1 MYRGVKNMRK
11 RSGKL
16 LAFLLALTM
25 TAGMMA
31 GCGSDKAEGS
41 ADTEQTQETQ
51 TSGGKKTFVF
61 GDNTFNA

>member
-1 MYRGVKNMRK
+1 MRK

-41 ADTEQTQETQ
+41 ADTEQDA
-51 TSGGKKTFVF
+51 G
-61 GDNTFNA
+61 NTDKRREKDLRLW